1 AGRSRRGTDFND
13 FIRRRFWAQPCRSWF
28 PSCGKN
34 GVRNLTQKKNVFRTP
49 CGAPSVTVTK
59 SHKHG
64 MKGDTVNIRRPVR
77 VKTKVPWMPPGK
89 SSARHVG
96 CKWEVGS
103 VLFRLLFL
111 DWSVRF

>member
-49 CGAPSVTVTK
+49 CGAPSVTVTI
-59 SHKHG
+59 SLFCVALPRLPE
-64 MKGDTVNIRRPVR
+64 VNYDGPVFNAPL
-77 VKTKVPWMPPGK
+77 TCSCG
-89 SSARHVG
+89 
-96 CKWEVGS
+96 
-103 VLFRLLFL
+103 
-111 DWSVRF
+111 